1 MPPHAALIAPTAPES
16 DPGQAPR
23 RLLRLVFWTA
33 LLAGIGEFAARLLAR
48 VVLPEPVFIN
58 PASIWLG
65 PVSALLLFTPLILS
79 GWAVG
84 RLRGP
89 AVAWLAAM
97 AVGVFLAVFD
107 VLMLVP
113 RLHPGALAVLAAGVA
128 AVAVRVARRWPVRFD
143 RMMRVSVAG
152 LGLVCVA
159 GGIVSAWTERRPW
172 ATAGDGDSAGPNVLL
187 LILDTV
193 RAMELSGY
201 GYERPT
207 SPRLDALAL
216 EGVQFERAVANAPWT
231 LPTHAALFTGRFQ
244 RDLSVGWATALDG
257 TAPTLAEQLAMRGY
271 ATGGF
276 IANLRYCSREYGL
289 ARGFATYRD
298 YALTGSQMVGSTML
312 GRRAILVFNAW
323 FGRYLMPGRKD
334 AERVV
339 NEFLAW
345 RADGDDRPWFA
356 FLNFF
361 DAHDPYAPEAPYDLQ
376 FAGREPPSRLID
388 FGRRHS
394 AEEIQGLRDAYD
406 GSIAALDAQLG
417 RLFDALRREGTLDRT
432 IVIVTAD
439 HGEEFAEH
447 GHLGHGSGL
456 HFPALHVPLL
466 VRWPAGG
473 VPAGLRVR
481 EPVSL
486 VDVPATILDLAGGR
500 SEPRLPGASLAPLW
514 RGEAAP
520 GRSPVLSELYWVPG
534 QPDWYPVAGGDL
546 RSLVLGSYHYIAGPD
561 DQEQLFDI
569 MADPFEQRDLL
580 AEPALADT
588 LAIMRRILARYP
600 PQDRGGR

>member
-1 MPPHAALIAPTAPES
+1 LAALVRSGDGRGWP
-16 DPGQAPR
+16 
-23 RLLRLVFWTA
+23 LLRVLRLAVWAA
-33 LLAGIGEFAARLLAR
+33 LLAGVGELAARLLAR
-48 VVLPEPVFIN
+48 AVLPEPIFIN
-58 PASIWLG
+58 PASVWLG
-65 PVSALLLFTPLILS
+65 PVSALLLFTPVMLLA
-79 GWAVG
+79 WMAG

-89 AVAWLAAM
+89 EVAWGAAVAAA
-97 AVGVFLAVFD
+97 VFLAVFD

-113 RLHPGALAVLAAGVA
+113 RLQLGALAVLAAGIA
-128 AVAVRVARRWPVRFD
+128 AVAGRASRRWPARFEAT
-143 RMMRVSVAG
+143 MRWSTAS

-159 GGIVSAWTERRPW
+159 GGIVGALAERSDR
-172 ATAGDGDSAGPNVLL
+172 DGRDGPAAKGPNVLL

-201 GYERPT
+201 GYQRPT
-207 SPRLDALAL
+207 SPRLDVLTR

-244 RDLSVGWATALDG
+244 RDLSVGWATALDE
-257 TAPTLAEQLAMRGY
+257 TVPTLAEQFAARGY

-298 YALTGSQMVGSTML
+298 YALTGSQVVGSTML
-312 GRRAILVFNAW
+312 GRQAIETFNDW
-323 FGRYLMPGRKD
+323 FGGYVLPGRKD

-345 RADGDDRPWFA
+345 RADEHDAPYFA

-376 FAGREPPSRLID
+376 FAGTEPPSRLIE

-406 GSIAALDAQLG
+406 GAISSLDAQLG
-417 RLFDALRREGTLDRT
+417 RLFDALRQDGTLDRT
-432 IVIVTAD
+432 IVVVTAD

-466 VRWPAGG
+466 VRWPQGG
-473 VPAGLRVR
+473 VPAGVRVR

-486 VDVPATILDLAGGR
+486 VDVPATILDLAGDG
-500 SEPRLPGASLAPLW
+500 PGPGLPGASLAPLW
-514 RGEAAP
+514 RDEEAP
-520 GRSPVLSELYWVPG
+520 GRSPILSELFWAPG
-534 QPDWYPVAGGDL
+534 QPDWYPIAGGDI
-546 RSLVLGSYHYIAGPD
+546 RSLVLGSYHYIVGPG

-569 MADPFEQRDLL
+569 ISDPFERQDVM
-580 AEPALADT
+580 AVPALADT
-588 LAIMRRILARYP
+588 VAAMRRILARFP
-600 PQDRGGR
+600 VQDRGGR